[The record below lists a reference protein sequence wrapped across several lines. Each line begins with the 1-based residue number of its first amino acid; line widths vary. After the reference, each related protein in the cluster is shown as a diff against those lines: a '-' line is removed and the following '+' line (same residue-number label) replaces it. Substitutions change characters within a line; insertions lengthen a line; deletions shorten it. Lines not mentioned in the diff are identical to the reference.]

1 MLEDVGVQIAGV
13 GELIRGGSGRF
24 KTHQL
29 NVEAI
34 FLFWPLFFAASATS
48 CFAPLIPPDFNV
60 FRIAARFWSQPAGS
74 RPASTTAAAVR
85 KHQFHCYHPI
95 SP

>member
-13 GELIRGGSGRF
+13 GGLIGQQRAA

-34 FLFWPLFFAASATS
+34 FLFGHFLRYFRHILFRAVNHA
-48 CFAPLIPPDFNV
+48 DFNV
-60 FRIAARFWSQPAGS
+60 FRIAALLV
-74 RPASTTAAAVR
+74 AARQQQAR
-85 KHQFHCYHPI
+85 QHHGGGCP
-95 SP
+95 